1 MDHDL
6 DVRAKTMK
14 LLKKDMGLN
23 FNNLRLDF
31 LIILI
36 VDLLI

>member
-14 LLKKDMGLN
+14 LLKKDMALN

-31 LIILI
+31 LITLIL
-36 VDLLI
+36 DLLI